1 MVDNQERGYHQL
13 DSCKPTHYSVL
24 VHMALAK
31 TTLSLKSKLRKGSSM
46 FFSLRR
52 RDAPCLR
59 NIRKMKSWA
68 KAKKLEL
75 VLSHYQPL
83 TWV

>member
-13 DSCKPTHYSVL
+13 DSCKPTHYSIL
-24 VHMALAK
+24 VHMAIGK
-31 TTLSLKSKLRKGSSM
+31 TTFYHIKIQKEILHVSLCEKGYSMLAEHKKNEKLG
-46 FFSLRR
+46 
-52 RDAPCLR
+52 
-59 NIRKMKSWA
+59 

-75 VLSHYQPL
+75 VLSHYQLL